1 MRQVMEER
9 LDMVPVNKQVGF
21 FSDAYCLEWTY
32 AKAKM
37 ILNQLSVVL
46 ATKIEYGQYTHN
58 DALAVARA
66 ILYDTAY
73 DLLGMRP
80 AAARQ
85 SM

>member
-32 AKAKM
+32 AKARI
-37 ILNQLSVVL
+37 ILNQLAAVL
-46 ATKIEYGQYTHN
+46 AAKVEYGQYTRD

-66 ILYDTAY
+66 ILYETSY
-73 DLLGMRP
+73 ELCGMRP
-80 AAARQ
+80 AQAH
-85 SM
+85 